1 MLICKAL
8 ESILRPHK
16 TRCTSSSRFLIYFW
30 WRIIQTTFRGPAF
43 SWSRKWQKPLKSV
56 EKWEL
61 CKNCKRGY
69 GKRLQCLLTQGQWRH
84 LTGCFGFQWLSRS
97 QLDLLDLEYLFI
109 SSFFVFQSS
118 VVTGQPAVVNTGHW
132 VKEFE
137 QRCIQRSSPIFLEIT
152 EFLDKCWHFPVTE
165 DLKIRN

>member
-56 EKWEL
+56 KKWEL
-61 CKNCKRGY
+61 CKNCKRVWKKTAVLTNSGAVTTLDRLFWFWCSY
-69 GKRLQCLLTQGQWRH
+69 TSLKAPLKKKQQENKIVIKSSYTFIESSLKDTSNKRV
-84 LTGCFGFQWLSRS
+84 CFH
-97 QLDLLDLEYLFI
+97 
-109 SSFFVFQSS
+109 FV
-118 VVTGQPAVVNTGHW
+118 
-132 VKEFE
+132 
-137 QRCIQRSSPIFLEIT
+137 L
-152 EFLDKCWHFPVTE
+152 
-165 DLKIRN
+165 